1 MPENNHVCGVCG
13 VGYYCCNASEAYNS
27 PKRIACSDECFRV
40 WVAWINYR
48 DGLIDRD
55 EYVRQV
61 DASGMD
67 LAKLHGVMAESYH
80 AGEMAD
86 EPKTAPRAF
95 TRRKRVK

>member
-1 MPENNHVCGVCG
+1 M
-13 VGYYCCNASEAYNS
+13 
-27 PKRIACSDECFRV
+27 

-67 LAKLHGVMAESYH
+67 LAKLHGAMAESYR
-80 AGEMAD
+80 AEKKAD
-86 EPKTAPRAF
+86 EPETVAKVSA
-95 TRRKRVK
+95 RRKRAK